1 MPLNDLRL
9 QYTALSYIAH
19 RMGDQ
24 RLSSA
29 YLEGVAELEL
39 MIVEEEQQKRGK

>member
-24 RLSSA
+24 KLSSA
-29 YLEGVAELEL
+29 YLQGAEKINQMLEQG
-39 MIVEEEQQKRGK
+39 EPQKREK